1 MSLVSLDRL
10 VSLGRPAMGPS
21 PSRSS
26 GSPPQAPQAAKL
38 DLFRRGWG
46 CQVPKELAGLRLGQ
60 VPLGQVADGDPLPA
74 SHWPGYKDLVAYP
87 NLPMRLGALVV
98 HLDLAAL
105 ARLLSL

>member
-1 MSLVSLDRL
+1 
-10 VSLGRPAMGPS
+10 MGPG

-26 GSPPQAPQAAKL
+26 GSTPQARQAAKL

-46 CQVPKELAGLRLGQ
+46 CQVPKELSGPRLGQ
-60 VPLGQVADGDPLPA
+60 VPLGQDPDGDPLPA
-74 SHWPGYKDLVAYP
+74 SHRPGNEDLVAYP